1 MVCPVVGIGASAGG
15 LEALTELFS
24 RLPADT
30 GLAFVVVQHLDPHQ
44 GSLLSEI
51 LARKTTMPV
60 DEAIDGTPVEP
71 NRVYVIPPN
80 TTLRIN
86 EGHAALRPRG
96 EMPGIAMPVD
106 ELFRSLAV
114 DCGSNAIGVILSGTG
129 SDGALGMQS
138 IKAEGGL
145 TFAQDEGTARFSGM
159 PRAAVE
165 LGCVDFILPP
175 SAIADELARVGRHP
189 YLKADTDAALNESA
203 TDDEQSLRRIFR
215 ALRNLSGVDFSQYK
229 RPTVTRRLARRL
241 AVHHLQE
248 LHEYASLLDSTPAET
263 RALYD
268 DLLIRVTGFFR
279 TPQIFDALTRTVF
292 PRMMAQHSPKD
303 PLRIWVPGCASGEE
317 VYSIAICLVE
327 YLGERSTTSA
337 IRIFGTD
344 LSEAAIETARAGSY
358 VENIVSDVSPERLL
372 RFFTKQDSHYLVA
385 KSIREMCIFARHNVA
400 QDPPFS
406 RQDLVSCQNLLIYL
420 EPTLQQRVMPAFHY
434 ALKPNGMLI
443 LGPAEST
450 GVHSDLFSVL
460 ENAPAKIYVR
470 NSVPGRSHHEPM
482 LDNRVPLVERGLY
495 AAPIPPGTDA
505 ERVQREV
512 DRLML
517 ERYAPA
523 AVLCDEELNIL
534 HFRGDTSP
542 FLTHASGSPS
552 LNLMKLLRPALV
564 VELGG
569 MFREARELDSTVRKN
584 QVRIEV
590 PTGVHEINLEVAPV
604 QPSGTARYFL
614 VSFENAVLPTSSAG
628 RWRKLRTWLFGGTPA
643 IADQHGDI
651 EKLTRDLETTRAY
664 IKGIVEE
671 HESAQ
676 EELKAAQEELLSSN
690 EEFQSTN
697 EELETSKE
705 ELQSANEELATTNEE
720 LRHRN
725 RELGTINTEC
735 TEARD
740 YADAIVE
747 TMREPLLVLDEELRV
762 IRANR
767 EFYEFFRT
775 APQVIEHGLFFALGE
790 REWDI
795 PALRRLL
802 EEILPASTSFRDC
815 EITTAFPRIGAK
827 TLRINAR
834 RLQWSGRALILLAIE
849 DITERQAALNA
860 LVDAN
865 RRKDEF
871 LAMLAHE
878 LRNPLAAIRNGLEIW
893 RRGPDAA
900 MQERA
905 QAMVERQLQK
915 EIRLV
920 DDLLDVSRISLG
932 KISLK
937 KDAVDLRQIVKQAVE
952 ELRPR
957 LDARRHQLTCSLPN
971 EPVTVEGDATR
982 LEQIV
987 ANLLS
992 NSIKFTEPGG
1002 SISIELRRDAKEAVI
1017 CVSDIGIGI
1026 APELLPAV
1034 FDLFVQGDRSLERTD
1049 GGLGLGLTLVRR
1061 LIQLHGG
1068 SIEAHSG
1075 GLGQGSKFTVH
1086 LPVQPRSAAAVG
1098 VPASGGP
1105 TRGNGRSDPR
1115 RILIV
1120 DDSADAAES
1129 SAMLLRLDDHEIQL
1143 AFDGPSALE
1152 ASRSFKPEIVFLDI
1166 GLPGLNGL
1174 EVARRLRQSSEGAGQ
1189 MLVALSGYGQP
1200 EDHRRSLEAGFDRH
1214 LVKPVDHEQLD
1225 AVIAAYEGKRAGVD
1239 EPQP

>member
-15 LEALTELFS
+15 LEALIALFA

-51 LARKTTMPV
+51 LARKTTMQV
-60 DEAIDGTPVEP
+60 DEASDGTPVEP

-80 TTLRIN
+80 TTLRIAA
-86 EGHAALRPRG
+86 GHVALRPRG
-96 EMPGIAMPVD
+96 ELPGIAMPVD

-114 DCGSNAIGVILSGTG
+114 DCGSGAIAVVLSGTG

-145 TFAQDEGTARFSGM
+145 TFAQDEGTARFAGM
-159 PRAAVE
+159 PRAAIE

-175 SAIADELARVGRHP
+175 PAIADELARVGRHP
-189 YLKADTDAALNESA
+189 YLKPDTDAALNESS
-203 TDDEQSLRRIFR
+203 TDDELSLQRIFR
-215 ALRNLSGVDFSQYK
+215 SLRSLSGVDFAQYK
-229 RPTVTRRLARRL
+229 RATVMRRLARRL

-248 LHEYASLLDSTPAET
+248 LHEYASLLESTPAET

-268 DLLIRVTGFFR
+268 DLLIRVTRFFR
-279 TPQIFDALTRTVF
+279 TPQIFDALTHTVF
-292 PRMMAQHSPKD
+292 PRMMAQHSPKE
-303 PLRIWVPGCASGEE
+303 PLRIWVPGCSSGEE

-327 YLGERSTTSA
+327 YLGELSTTSA

-372 RFFTKQDSHYLVA
+372 RFFIKQDSHYQVA

-400 QDPPFS
+400 RDPPFS

-420 EPTLQQRVMPAFHY
+420 EPPLQQRVIPAFHY
-434 ALKPNGMLI
+434 ALKPNGVLI
-443 LGPAEST
+443 LGPAETT
-450 GVHSDLFSVL
+450 GVHSDLFSVI
-460 ENAPAKIYVR
+460 EDAPAKVYVR
-470 NSVPGRSHHEPM
+470 KSVPGRSHEPM
-482 LDNRVPLVERGLY
+482 LEDRGPLVERGSY
-495 AAPIPPGTDA
+495 AAPIAPTTDA

-512 DRLML
+512 DRLTL

-523 AVLCDEELNIL
+523 AVLCDDELNIL
-534 HFRGDTSP
+534 RFRGDTSP
-542 FLTHASGSPS
+542 FLAHAAGASS
-552 LNLMKLLRPALV
+552 LNLMKLLRPELV
-564 VELGG
+564 VELGPV
-569 MFREARELDSTVRKN
+569 FREARKLDATVRKN
-584 QVRIEV
+584 QVRLEV
-590 PTGVHEINLEVAPV
+590 PPGVREINVEVTPV

-614 VSFENAVLPTSSAG
+614 VSFESAAISTTSSG
-628 RWRKLRTWLFGGTPA
+628 LWRNLRTWLLGSGPPRQ
-643 IADQHGDI
+643 DQQGDV

-664 IKGIVEE
+664 IKAIVEE

-697 EELETSKE
+697 EELATSKE

-725 RELGTINTEC
+725 RELGMINTER

-747 TMREPLLVLDEELRV
+747 TMREPLVVLDEELRV

-767 EFYEFFRT
+767 EFYEFFQT
-775 APQVIEHGLFFALGE
+775 APQFVEKGLFFELGA
-790 REWDI
+790 REWDV
-795 PALRRLL
+795 PGLRRLL

-815 EITTAFPRIGAK
+815 EITATFPRIGSK
-827 TLRINAR
+827 TLRLNAR

-860 LVDAN
+860 LLDAN

-878 LRNPLAAIRNGLEIW
+878 LRNPLVAIRNGLEIW
-893 RRGPDAA
+893 RRGADAA

-905 QAMVERQLQK
+905 QAMVERQLRK

-937 KDAVDLRQIVKQAVE
+937 KDAVDLVQIVKQAVE

-957 LDARRHQLTCSLPN
+957 LDARRHQLTCSLPD

-982 LEQIV
+982 LEQVV

-1002 SISIELRRDAKEAVI
+1002 TIDVELRCDAKEAVI
-1017 CVSDIGIGI
+1017 CLRDTGIGI

-1034 FDLFVQGDRSLERTD
+1034 FDLFVQGDRSLERSE

-1061 LIQLHGG
+1061 LVKLHGG
-1068 SIEAHSG
+1068 TIEAHSG
-1075 GLGQGSKFTVH
+1075 GRGQGSKFTVR
-1086 LPVQPRSAAAVG
+1086 LPVQPRPSAAVG
-1098 VPASGGP
+1098 LPASASP
-1105 TRGNGRSDPR
+1105 SRGNGRNGRR

-1129 SAMLLRLDDHEIQL
+1129 SAMLLRLDEHEIHI

-1174 EVARRLRQSSEGAGQ
+1174 EVAKRLRQSPEGAGVV
-1189 MLVALSGYGQP
+1189 LVALSGYGQP

-1214 LVKPVDHEQLD
+1214 LVKPVDHAQLD
-1225 AVIAAYEGKRAGVD
+1225 AVIAAYEGKGMDAGGD
-1239 EPQP
+1239 AG